1 MGKFSP
7 HPSFFLLLPAHR
19 KSSTIGDKEKLMS
32 QTMTL
37 DEKLTV
43 SNKALDLLD
52 AGDKE
57 GYARLM
63 RTVPLPPYIAK
74 VMKEKVGM
82 EFFTRYN
89 WNLSEVEAEFG
100 PDFISK

>member
-1 MGKFSP
+1 
-7 HPSFFLLLPAHR
+7 
-19 KSSTIGDKEKLMS
+19 
-32 QTMTL
+32 MTL
-37 DEKLTV
+37 DEKLAIGC
-43 SNKALDLLD
+43 KAAELWK

-57 GYARLM
+57 GSDLLL
-63 RTVPLPPYIAK
+63 RTIPLPPYLAK

-100 PDFISK
+100 PDYISR